1 MNSVTLIGSLTKD
14 PEMRERGQTKI
25 CAMRL
30 AEGNGKKDS
39 RLFINVSTFG
49 RQAEVCK
56 EYLAKGRQVAVTGQL
71 RYREWEN
78 DEGQK
83 RSEHTI
89 SADRVDFLS
98 SGGKGRG
105 NGRKAEGKDE
115 SKEDRDE
122 DRF

>member
-1 MNSVTLIGSLTKD
+1 MNTVTLIGALTKD
-14 PEMRERGQTKI
+14 PEMRKRGETKV

-49 RQAEVCK
+49 RQAEVC
-56 EYLAKGRQVAVTGQL
+56 EQYLSKGRQVAVTGQL
-71 RYREWEN
+71 RFREWEN

-89 SADRVDFLS
+89 AADRVEFLA
-98 SGGKGRG
+98 SGGKRRS
-105 NGRKAEGKDE
+105 NGDGGE
-115 SKEDRDE
+115 EDDS
-122 DRF
+122 